1 MGSLLVGRACFDPTV
16 APQLFD
22 ILAKAEARALH
33 NYQLEQAQA
42 RRAQLLQDY
51 PERQQRVKKLMST

>member
-22 ILAKAEARALH
+22 ILAKAEAQALH
-33 NYQLEQAQA
+33 NQQVEQAKA
-42 RRAQLLQDY
+42 HRAQLLQD
-51 PERQQRVKKLMST
+51 PERQQRVKKLIST